1 MQMCKLIYANMVNH
15 YRNKMPSSRKS
26 NNSKLDSKLDS
37 IKLHWHIPNEV
48 EQVP

>member
-1 MQMCKLIYANMVNH
+1 MVNH

-37 IKLHWHIPNEV
+37 MIMKPPLNR
-48 EQVP
+48 